1 VRFDLGPRLLFLE
14 QWMEIRLAS
23 VPHYLVTVVT
33 YFQDPWRLHTPSTE
47 MDVNI
52 SRERRGL
59 VLIAVYRLEVP
70 CIYKE
75 YKSYQTIRFAK

>member
-1 VRFDLGPRLLFLE
+1 
-14 QWMEIRLAS
+14 MEIRLAS

-33 YFQDPWRLHTPSTE
+33 YFQDPWRLHTRPSTE

-59 VLIAVYRLEVP
+59 VLISVYRLEVP

-75 YKSYQTIRFAK
+75 IRVIILSGLLNKGEFS

>member
-1 VRFDLGPRLLFLE
+1 V
-14 QWMEIRLAS
+14 EISLAP

-33 YFQDPWRLHTPSTE
+33 YFQDPWRLHAPSSE

-59 VLIAVYRLEVP
+59 VLIAVYRLEVQR
-70 CIYKE
+70 IYKE
-75 YKSYQTIRFAK
+75 I

>member
-1 VRFDLGPRLLFLE
+1 
-14 QWMEIRLAS
+14 MEIRLAS

-33 YFQDPWRLHTPSTE
+33 YFQDPWRLHAPSGNSSE

-59 VLIAVYRLEVP
+59 VLIAVYRLEVQR
-70 CIYKE
+70 IYKE
-75 YKSYQTIRFAK
+75 I

>member
-1 VRFDLGPRLLFLE
+1 
-14 QWMEIRLAS
+14 MEIRLAS

-75 YKSYQTIRFAK
+75 IRVIRLSSLLNKGEFS

>member
-1 VRFDLGPRLLFLE
+1 
-14 QWMEIRLAS
+14 MEIRLAS
-23 VPHYLVTVVT
+23 VPRDSGHIFPRPLEAIHKPDNSSVM
-33 YFQDPWRLHTPSTE
+33 
-47 MDVNI
+47 MDVHI

-75 YKSYQTIRFAK
+75 IRVIRLPSLLNKGEFLVS